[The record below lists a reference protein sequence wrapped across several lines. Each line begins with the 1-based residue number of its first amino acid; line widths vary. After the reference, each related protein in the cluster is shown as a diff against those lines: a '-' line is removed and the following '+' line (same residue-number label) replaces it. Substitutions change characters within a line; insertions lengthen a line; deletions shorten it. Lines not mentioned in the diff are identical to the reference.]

1 MPQFVSLLAENE
13 HLFEACSTFYDYIK
27 SPRFCLKNKQDLW
40 KDVYQKFYDMLVQ
53 SGSYYSSNKMVLPG
67 DRKHLREDSQIE
79 VLFKEGLEKFTS
91 QQGLLWSYFAT
102 FYVRQGN
109 FERAKAVYREALEVV
124 KSVKDFSLVFDA
136 FAKFQELFIQKKFK
150 RLEKIKRNQGKDL
163 EVIQNEINHCLEEF
177 QDLLSK
183 REVLLNEVLLRKTP
197 NSVPFWLQR
206 LEIFKKYDVNKVP
219 EIFSQ
224 AVQTINP
231 QKATYGSP
239 AELFII
245 FTKFIMERGT
255 DEHHIRQVIIVFE
268 KAIDYGF
275 RTPQELADIWIAYGQ
290 FLTTYKN
297 VDDALE
303 NLSRATKP
311 ITAGHVDFF
320 NEEYSAQ
327 ERLFK
332 SVKLWQFVLTLEKST
347 NSIPRVRSTFDH
359 IIELKIATPALI
371 LDYGAF
377 LELHSMLEES
387 FKVYERGIDLFGYPV
402 AFDLWNIY
410 LPKIIRQY
418 RGSQLQRIRELF
430 EHALVGVPPQFA
442 KPLYVMYGSYE
453 ESYGLLSKALSI
465 YRKATHVVLEGER
478 LALYEFCLAKVIKHQ
493 NLLAARPL
501 FQEAMENLPDREARE
516 IALRFA
522 TFEEKLGE
530 VERAR
535 AIYAYGGQL
544 GNPVTCREYW
554 DKWQQFEVANGDQ
567 DTLREMLRIK
577 RSVQSQYQSSMLQ
590 FVPASNPK
598 QQSLSGSNSEIDSA
612 SFVAGS
618 NPMATLENSTL
629 ETN

>member
-1 MPQFVSLLAENE
+1 M
-13 HLFEACSTFYDYIK
+13 
-27 SPRFCLKNKQDLW
+27 
-40 KDVYQKFYDMLVQ
+40 
-53 SGSYYSSNKMVLPG
+53 
-67 DRKHLREDSQIE
+67 
-79 VLFKEGLEKFTS
+79 
-91 QQGLLWSYFAT
+91 
-102 FYVRQGN
+102 
-109 FERAKAVYREALEVV
+109 
-124 KSVKDFSLVFDA
+124 
-136 FAKFQELFIQKKFK
+136 
-150 RLEKIKRNQGKDL
+150 
-163 EVIQNEINHCLEEF
+163 
-177 QDLLSK
+177 
-183 REVLLNEVLLRKTP
+183 
-197 NSVPFWLQR
+197 
-206 LEIFKKYDVNKVP
+206 
-219 EIFSQ
+219 
-224 AVQTINP
+224 
-231 QKATYGSP
+231 
-239 AELFII
+239 
-245 FTKFIMERGT
+245 
-255 DEHHIRQVIIVFE
+255 
-268 KAIDYGF
+268 
-275 RTPQELADIWIAYGQ
+275 
-290 FLTTYKN
+290 
-297 VDDALE
+297 DDALE

-311 ITAGHVDFF
+311 ITTGHVDFF

-377 LELHSMLEES
+377 LESHSMLEES

-465 YRKATHVVLEGER
+465 YKKATHVVLEGER
-478 LALYEFCLAKVIKHQ
+478 FALYEFCLAKVIKHQ

-501 FQEAMENLPDREARE
+501 FQEAMGNLPDREARE

-544 GNPVTCREYW
+544 GNPATCREYW

-598 QQSLSGSNSEIDSA
+598 QQSLSSSNSEIDSV
-612 SFVAGS
+612 SLVVGS
-618 NPMATLENSTL
+618 NPMATLENITL
-629 ETN
+629 EIN